1 VRYSGGLS
9 LEEKVNSLLQPDP
22 LLSIR
27 LFDAQCRKSC
37 LEPEKALMLAVPKDA
52 ITCIQKG
59 NRWFRETADWIV
71 TDDDDWA
78 ILV

>member
-1 VRYSGGLS
+1 
-9 LEEKVNSLLQPDP
+9 
-22 LLSIR
+22 
-27 LFDAQCRKSC
+27 
-37 LEPEKALMLAVPKDA
+37 MLAVPKDA